1 MKVQIFD
8 LANFPSMSYLY
19 RDTLVAKIFF
29 QNFKRFRRYRV
40 KLPRRPKWP
49 KNRFFAK
56 NQPIL
61 AQYPWFL
68 GKYLSLAHILMTHT
82 KTAHFFQNR
91 LISAERRR
99 SRRSLTKKKRRDF
112 FFKIL
117 TLTPLYGPT
126 LMILSIKT
134 LVIML

>member
-1 MKVQIFD
+1 MG

-29 QNFKRFRRYRV
+29 QNFKRFPRYRV
-40 KLPRRPKWP
+40 KLPRPPKWP

-61 AQYPWFL
+61 AQYSWFL

-91 LISAERRR
+91 LISAERHR
-99 SRRSLTKKKRRDF
+99 SHRSLTKKKTQGF
-112 FFKIL
+112 FFQNFDL
-117 TLTPLYGPT
+117 DT
-126 LMILSIKT
+126 
-134 LVIML
+134 